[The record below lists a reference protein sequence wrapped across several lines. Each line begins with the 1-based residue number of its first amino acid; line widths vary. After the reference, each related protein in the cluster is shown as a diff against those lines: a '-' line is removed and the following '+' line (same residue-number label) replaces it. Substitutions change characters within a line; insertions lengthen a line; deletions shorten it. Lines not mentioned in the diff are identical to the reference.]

1 MADPCSSFPRE
12 MELRGS
18 RAMSSLIL
26 EIREAEGEVGLGH
39 FVAGAL
45 LAIFGY
51 YAHEICTLRPIEA
64 LLDRHKSQ
72 TIEVGRPPD
81 DDPVGRLQ

>member
-1 MADPCSSFPRE
+1 MCDPSIPFDRD

-51 YAHEICTLRPIEA
+51 YAHEICTLGPIEA
-64 LLDRHKSQ
+64 LLERYKSQ
-72 TIEVGRPPD
+72 TIEVGGPPD
-81 DDPVGRLQ
+81 DEPAGRLQ